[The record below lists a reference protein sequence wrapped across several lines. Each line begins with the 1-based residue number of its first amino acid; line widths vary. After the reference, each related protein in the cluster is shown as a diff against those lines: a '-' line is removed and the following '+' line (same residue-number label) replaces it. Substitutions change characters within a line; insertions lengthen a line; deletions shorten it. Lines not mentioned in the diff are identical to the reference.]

1 MPGPGSGPVAVS
13 WAYFRSAATRSE
25 GSSAPRTRRQKKL
38 FSKKKF
44 DAEKGLPL
52 TVDTVTAFVHASE
65 IALEDGGK
73 ADELVV
79 GEGEW
84 GGNTRKGGGAAA
96 MDVDEEEGW
105 SGRDGTGGAGE
116 HLSSLP
122 DESSRVRDSDDLI
135 AGCVSKGV
143 RLTCACW
150 RVRVACLP
158 CACAAM
164 LFLGLCGVCLR
175 LQACACL
182 EQHVSAFGCT
192 SIGNER

>member
-1 MPGPGSGPVAVS
+1 VAVS

-65 IALEDGGK
+65 IVLEDGGK

-96 MDVDEEEGW
+96 MDVDEEDGL
-105 SGRDGTGGAGE
+105 SGGDGTGE

-122 DESSRVRDSDDLI
+122 DESSRVRDSDDPI
-135 AGCVSKGV
+135 AGCMS
-143 RLTCACW
+143 
-150 RVRVACLP
+150 
-158 CACAAM
+158 
-164 LFLGLCGVCLR
+164 
-175 LQACACL
+175 
-182 EQHVSAFGCT
+182 
-192 SIGNER
+192 

>member
-1 MPGPGSGPVAVS
+1 VAVS

-65 IALEDGGK
+65 IVLEDGGK

-84 GGNTRKGGGAAA
+84 MRRK
-96 MDVDEEEGW
+96 D
-105 SGRDGTGGAGE
+105 GRDETGQGGQG
-116 HLSSLP
+116 S
-122 DESSRVRDSDDLI
+122 I
-135 AGCVSKGV
+135 F
-143 RLTCACW
+143 RL
-150 RVRVACLP
+150 CLMSP
-158 CACAAM
+158 R
-164 LFLGLCGVCLR
+164 G
-175 LQACACL
+175 
-182 EQHVSAFGCT
+182 
-192 SIGNER
+192 